1 MKNISNTNTWSIR
14 HFVSNIGK
22 RGLSRTLFFWLLTLS
37 LLPVT
42 IVSLLSYQH
51 ATPGLRRVILLF
63 MAATFVIVVFSAIY
77 ISLRIVRPIRTL
89 WRSAGLIAAGDLD
102 HSITVDVKNEIGDLA
117 DGFNHML
124 ENLRRTQQA
133 NDEQNWLM
141 KGQTELNTTMRGE
154 HNLYTLGTSI
164 IGFLAKFLNMQVGII
179 YYMSSEAERLKMVGS
194 YAYEPRKQLANQ
206 YMLGEG
212 LVGQVAID
220 KKPLLLNHC
229 PEDYISIK
237 CGVGDAPPT
246 HLLIFPV
253 IQGDHLTGVIELG
266 TLYEITERHQEFL
279 NRVTE
284 SIAIAMNSVVSRNRT
299 RELLERTQ
307 QQAEELKVQQEEL
320 RQSNEELESHASA
333 LKESEQKLQ
342 MQQEKLRRANEEL
355 EENSHRLELQS
366 SDTERKNKE
375 LKAARELLEEKARDL
390 EMSSR
395 YKSEFLSNMSHEL
408 RTPLN
413 SILLLGRLLSDN
425 KNGNLT
431 EDEIESASAI
441 YSSGVELLHL
451 INEVLDLSKV
461 EAGRMDLRIDNV
473 NPARVAEAMKRH
485 FQPLAKQKN
494 LIFKVDIDADIPAI
508 ISTDQL
514 RMEQVLKNFLSNAFK
529 FTESGEISL
538 HIHRPGKEPSA
549 RHTDDEISVLHTDL
563 NLETSIAFS
572 VRDSGTGIA
581 KSNQKVIFEA
591 FQQADGTT
599 SRKYGGTGLGL
610 CISKELTRLLGGDI
624 TMKSSPGKGSTFTL
638 LLPERNNLALPFTGG
653 GEVPDGISIQ
663 PPVREAAVPVVP
675 RNPRF
680 PNIPGAEPEVQNIN
694 DDRRNISAN
703 DRSIL
708 IIEDDVPFLKILL
721 QLAKKHG
728 FKYLL
733 AEDGETGLQFAEYYK
748 PSAIILD
755 VGLPRLTGWAVME
768 RLKEN
773 PDTRHIPV
781 HFITAAD
788 NNLDALK
795 MGAVDFITKPV
806 TPEALEKAFQRIN
819 GIISKPVKDLLIVED
834 DAEHAR
840 AFSSLMGN
848 GDVRI
853 TLESSAEEACK
864 KACSGKFDCMILDL
878 GLHDMSGL
886 ELLEKIRQSD
896 GAGHLPI
903 IVYSDHPPDEDEQ
916 KIIATHANSTVIKS
930 ASSHQTLL
938 AEATLFLHRV
948 EANLPGETRKMLHMV
963 YDKESRLANKKILL
977 VDDDMRNVYS
987 LKRLLENKNMKVVIG
1002 RNGKEG
1008 LKFLEKNPDIDL
1020 ILMDIMM
1027 PEMDGY
1033 EAIQEIRKEYRFK
1046 DLPIIALTAKAMRGD
1061 RSKCIDAGANDY
1073 LAKPV
1078 DTDRLFSMMRVW
1090 LY

>member
-1 MKNISNTNTWSIR
+1 M
-14 HFVSNIGK
+14 
-22 RGLSRTLFFWLLTLS
+22 LFWFLTLS

-42 IVSLLSYQH
+42 IVSLLSYQN
-51 ATPGLRRVILLF
+51 ATPGLRRIILLF
-63 MAATFVIVVFSAIY
+63 LAATFVIVVFCAIY
-77 ISLRIVRPIRTL
+77 ISMRIVRPVRAL
-89 WRSAGLIAAGDLD
+89 SRGAGLIAAGDLD
-102 HSITVDVKNEIGDLA
+102 HSIDIDAKNEIGDLA

-124 ENLRRTQQA
+124 ENLRHTKQTNEAQT
-133 NDEQNWLM
+133 WLM
-141 KGQTELNTTMRGE
+141 TGQTQLNTTMRGE

-164 IGFLAKFLNMQVGII
+164 IGFLAKFLDMQVGIL
-179 YYMSSEAERLKMVGS
+179 YYMSDDVERLKMVGS
-194 YAYEPRKQLANQ
+194 YAYEPRKQMTNQ
-206 YMLGEG
+206 YMPGEG
-212 LVGQVAID
+212 LVGQVAVD
-220 KKPLLLNHC
+220 RKPLLLNNC
-229 PEDYISIK
+229 PDDYISIK
-237 CGVGDAPPT
+237 CGVGNAPPT
-246 HLLIFPV
+246 NLLIYPV

-266 TLYEITERHQEFL
+266 ALFAIDKSQMEFL
-279 NRVTE
+279 DRVSE
-284 SIAIAMNSVVSRNRT
+284 SIAIALNSVVSRNRT

-342 MQQEKLRRANEEL
+342 MQQDELRRANEEL
-355 EENSHRLELQS
+355 EEKSHHLESQS
-366 SDTERKNKE
+366 RDTERKNKE

-425 KNGNLT
+425 KNGNLS

-461 EAGRMDLRIDNV
+461 EAGRMELRIDSV

-494 LIFKVDIDADIPAI
+494 ISFNVAIEPDIAAI

-529 FTESGEISL
+529 FTEEGTITF
-538 HIHRPGKEPSA
+538 HIHRPPDAPPEILSG
-549 RHTDDEISVLHTDL
+549 DEISVLRGNLDL
-563 NLETSIAFS
+563 SRAIAFS
-572 VRDSGTGIA
+572 VIDTGTGIA
-581 KSNQKVIFEA
+581 KDKQKVIFEA

-624 TMKSSPGKGSTFTL
+624 FMKSSPGQGSTFTL
-638 LLPERNNLALPFTGG
+638 VLPENHDIPVTITSSVEIPEPLSLSPPMAEADVPAAPLNHRLP
-653 GEVPDGISIQ
+653 EVPGS
-663 PPVREAAVPVVP
+663 
-675 RNPRF
+675 
-680 PNIPGAEPEVQNIN
+680 GPEVQDID
-694 DDRRNISAN
+694 DDRRNIAPG

-708 IIEDDVPFLKILL
+708 IIEDDVPFLKILV

-788 NNLDALK
+788 NNLEALK

-819 GIISKPVKDLLIVED
+819 GIISKPVKDLLVVED
-834 DAEHAR
+834 DRKQAEAI
-840 AFSSLMGN
+840 SSLIGN
-848 GDVRI
+848 GDVRV
-853 TLESSAEEACK
+853 TLVSSAEEGYK
-864 KACSGKFDCMILDL
+864 KACSGTFDCMILDL
-878 GLHDMSGL
+878 GLKDISGL
-886 ELLEKIRQSD
+886 ELLEKIRAS
-896 GAGHLPI
+896 GETGYLPI
-903 IVYSDHPPDEDEQ
+903 IVYSDHQPGPEEQ
-916 KIIATHANSTVIKS
+916 KIIAVHANSTIIKS

-948 EANLPGETRKMLHMV
+948 EADLPGETRKILHMV
-963 YDKESRLANKKILL
+963 YDKEARLANKKVLL

-987 LKRLLENKNMKVVIG
+987 LKKLLENKNMKVVIG

-1008 LKFLEKNPDIDL
+1008 LNFLEKNPDVDIV
-1020 ILMDIMM
+1020 LMDIMM

-1033 EAIQEIRKEYRFK
+1033 EAIQEIRKQFRFRE
-1046 DLPIIALTAKAMRGD
+1046 LPIIALTAKAMRGD
-1061 RSKCIDAGANDY
+1061 RNKCIEAGANDY